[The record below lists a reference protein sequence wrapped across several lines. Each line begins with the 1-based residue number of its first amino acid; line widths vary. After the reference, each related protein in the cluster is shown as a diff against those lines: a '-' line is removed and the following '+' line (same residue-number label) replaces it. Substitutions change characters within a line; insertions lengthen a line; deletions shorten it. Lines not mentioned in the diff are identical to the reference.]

1 MATSALVNRL
11 RWLGLLLLLHLVGAT
26 PSAPAQ
32 TAASQGQTTQG
43 QSAPAGAATNAPPS
57 TTGEQP
63 APAKAGTPPPADTS
77 PRAKN
82 GAGAAGD
89 AEILAAACSNKTD
102 GPLPSSPK
110 LARIQGVI
118 IAPPLREFPEVT
130 LILVEKK
137 TSNQYTP
144 ESDPARCESGHEA
157 ARSFSYWQEVPPGTY
172 DLSLSAP
179 HYESR
184 AVSGV
189 TVAGNEIK
197 QLDFRLV
204 RQEEGKG
211 VRLLW
216 LPLAFLLSI
225 WLVRWNNIA
234 KPSRLGVLAQVE
246 DLKRLLASG
255 SPPSS
260 GSTLSSG
267 SSLLQELDRVGK
279 KLNDRWAVLDWLF
292 WSRGQELASW
302 SLIHKADLELLASS
316 DLEKINARLAS
327 VQQRLAEI
335 DKSGAKSLVERIAAE
350 LKCEPA
356 KINKEARRH
365 LLIEATSY
373 LFDFT
378 DTEFASLTSW
388 QNKAFWLTLVGV
400 LLILGVGASEGHP
413 ALFLAGA
420 VGGFLSRLTRELKRA
435 DVPTDYG
442 ASWSSLFL
450 SPVAG
455 AIAGWF
461 GVALIMLLNDPTV
474 GVLAGPL
481 KIINW
486 DAHNTAATLAAAF
499 VLGFSERLFDRIVS
513 QLEEAIDK
521 KKEGAQKATSKA
533 PDAPQAQAPPKPA
546 VAALSPSTVRPGGDV
561 TAQLENLDAA
571 KVKGVVLT
579 QAGSADRQA
588 ANPRAEAGK
597 LKFTI
602 AAGTPAGTYRI
613 VLLAP
618 DRIETGK
625 DLTVSEA

>member
-1 MATSALVNRL
+1 MATSALVYRL
-11 RWLGLLLLLHLVGAT
+11 RWLGPLLLLLLVGAT
-26 PSAPAQ
+26 TSAPAQ
-32 TAASQGQTTQG
+32 PAGTQG
-43 QSAPAGAATNAPPS
+43 QATQGQPATTAAATTAPPS
-57 TTGEQP
+57 ATSDQ
-63 APAKAGTPPPADTS
+63 PPPAS
-77 PRAKN
+77 APPPAKK
-82 GAGAAGD
+82 GTAAAGD
-89 AEILAAACSNKTD
+89 AEIQAAACSNKTD
-102 GPLPSSPK
+102 GPLPSSPN

-118 IAPPLREFPEVT
+118 ISPLRELPDVT

-137 TSNQYTP
+137 TSNHYVLERVPT
-144 ESDPARCESGHEA
+144 RCTSGQEA
-157 ARSFSYWQEVPPGTY
+157 ARSFAYWIEVPPGTY

-179 HYESR
+179 HYESHS
-184 AVSGV
+184 VSGI

-197 QLDFRLV
+197 QQDLKLV
-204 RQEEGKG
+204 RQEEGKS

-234 KPSRLGVLAQVE
+234 KPSRLGVLAQLD
-246 DLKRLLASG
+246 DLKRLLSSG

-260 GSTLSSG
+260 GSPLSSG
-267 SSLLQELDRVGK
+267 SSLIQELDRAGR

-302 SLIHKADLELLASS
+302 SLIHKADLELLAAA

-327 VQQRLAEI
+327 VQQRLVEI
-335 DKSGAKSLVERIAAE
+335 DKSTAKSLVERIAAE

-356 KINKEARRH
+356 KINKEARRQV
-365 LLIEATSY
+365 LIEATSY

-388 QNKAFWLTLVGV
+388 QNKAVWLTLVGV
-400 LLILGVGASEGHP
+400 LLILGVGASEGHA

-442 ASWSSLFL
+442 ASWSTLFL

-521 KKEGAQKATSKA
+521 KKEGAQKASSKP
-533 PDAPQAQAPPKPA
+533 PDAPQAPAPPKPGMTSM
-546 VAALSPSTVRPGGDV
+546 SPSTVAPGGEV

-579 QAGSADRQA
+579 QAGSADRQVV
-588 ANPRAEAGK
+588 NPRAEAGK

-602 AAGTPAGTYRI
+602 AADTPAGTYRI

-625 DLTVSEA
+625 DLRVSEA